1 MSLSNAIRAIM
12 SYFFQFKYE
21 IKDIESKPNV
31 AGILVDIL
39 TLNLWKPKGDKKQE
53 KKEMHFK
60 QH

>member
-1 MSLSNAIRAIM
+1 M